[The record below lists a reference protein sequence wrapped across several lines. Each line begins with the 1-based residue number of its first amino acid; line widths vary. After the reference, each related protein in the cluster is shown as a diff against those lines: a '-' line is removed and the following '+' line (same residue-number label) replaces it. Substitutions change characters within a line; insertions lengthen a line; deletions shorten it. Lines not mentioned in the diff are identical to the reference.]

1 MRIIVDH
8 LNKIIVYS
16 IKFYNYF
23 FENKLHNSHTDCFY
37 INQTYVKIF
46 KNSYYQT
53 TIEKFQ

>member
-37 INQTYVKIF
+37 IKHMLKYLKIV
-46 KNSYYQT
+46 
-53 TIEKFQ
+53 TIKQQ

>member
-23 FENKLHNSHTDCFY
+23 FENKLHNSHTDFLY
-37 INQTYVKIF
+37 QTYVKIF
-46 KNSYYQT
+46 KNNYHQT